1 VNNEYLE
8 RAKKIITD
16 PKVLCIVASKRAN
29 QIARGARPMIKCDSD
44 NHLDV
49 ALLEIAEN
57 KLSYE
62 YGTENAA
69 TAATEP
75 VDVISAIQNKA

>member
-1 VNNEYLE
+1 MNNEYLE

-29 QIARGARPMIKCDSD
+29 QLARGARPMIKCDLE

-49 ALLEIAEN
+49 ALLEIAEG
-57 KLSYE
+57 KLYFE
-62 YGTENAA
+62 YGTEVPVAE
-69 TAATEP
+69 TA
-75 VDVISAIQNKA
+75 DVISAIQNKA